1 MCINLKFKTLRL
13 LRKLFLA
20 SIRILRTVENS
31 IWLRERN
38 LTFDS
43 ELIQNR
49 RVVTSTEY
57 DMSSEPGE
65 DYYARQYLRAVDR
78 LSIDVSAQLKI
89 VDFGCGQGRLTV
101 PIAQKFRNSGVTGV
115 DLSEEAL
122 QIAKVNS
129 TIAGLGNVS
138 FLHSAIGD
146 YLSTLENSSFDLALF
161 TEVAFFLPGWEEVI
175 SSVFHKL
182 APGGVLIASFRSTYF
197 TLMLQLRAN
206 NFLSA
211 IEILQSNEGRVT
223 PHDDLIFTWVDSDDL
238 VDFCVQQGM
247 DVVEVFGIGTSSGIR
262 GDMLDG
268 FAQPGNLREEQLSI
282 LEVIEEKYA
291 SLLPDVGRY
300 IAIVVKKPLILE

>member
-1 MCINLKFKTLRL
+1 MYIKLKFKVLRL
-13 LRKLFLA
+13 LRKLFLT
-20 SIRILRTVENS
+20 SIRILRKVENS
-31 IWLRERN
+31 IWIRERN

-78 LSIDVSAQLKI
+78 LSLDVSAPLKI

-101 PIAQKFRNSGVTGV
+101 PIAQKFRNSEVTGV

-122 QIAKVNS
+122 LIANVNS
-129 TIAGLGNVS
+129 TIACLGNVS

-146 YLSTLENSSFDLALF
+146 YLNTLENSSLDLALF

-175 SSVFHKL
+175 SNVFHKL
-182 APGGVLIASFRSTYF
+182 APGGLLIASFRSTYF

-223 PHDDLIFTWVDSDDL
+223 PHDDLIFTWVDSNDL
-238 VDFCVQQGM
+238 VEFCMQQGM

-291 SLLPDVGRY
+291 ALLPDLGRY